1 MRKYSVESVK
11 VHQSIKHRIDP
22 SHTFEEVFE
31 VIELPKSVDLIE
43 LLQYEIFV
51 LHDVDGQ

>member
-1 MRKYSVESVK
+1 MRKHSVESVK